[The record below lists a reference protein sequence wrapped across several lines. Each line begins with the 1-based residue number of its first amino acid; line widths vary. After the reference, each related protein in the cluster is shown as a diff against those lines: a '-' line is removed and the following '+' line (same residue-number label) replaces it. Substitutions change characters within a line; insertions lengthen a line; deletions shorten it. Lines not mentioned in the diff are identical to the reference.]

1 MRRDLQLSEGLQSL
15 LDETCKT
22 LVAGAMSELQI
33 NRLKD
38 LNGLACMGFARSIKK
53 TLEKSLD
60 KSMKDRLR
68 EEEK

>member
-15 LDETCKT
+15 LDETCKA
-22 LVAGAMSELQI
+22 LVAKAISELQI
-33 NRLKD
+33 NRLKG
-38 LNGLACMGFARSIKK
+38 LNGHAYCDFRENIKK

>member
-1 MRRDLQLSEGLQSL
+1 
-15 LDETCKT
+15 
-22 LVAGAMSELQI
+22 MSELQI

-38 LNGLACMGFARSIKK
+38 LNGPAYSDFRESIKK